1 MKTDDLIAA
10 LAADNTPRPT
20 PGARMAQALPVALLL
35 SLVALVLLWR
45 VRPDLAAALGSAAAV
60 KTIVPVLL
68 TLVALWLARGMTRPE
83 ARARAQWALVAVMV
97 LAGGLALAQ
106 GIATQGF
113 AGLIGALDTP
123 NLITCLVSI
132 PVLSA
137 LPLAASFWAMKSGAP
152 ANPRLAGVAAGL
164 LAGAGG
170 TAIYS
175 LHCPEDSL
183 LFCLP
188 AYGGTMLI
196 VVAAGA
202 LLGPR
207 LLRW

>member
-20 PGARMAQALPVALLL
+20 PGARLAQALPVALLL
-35 SLVALVLLWR
+35 SLVALVTLWR
-45 VRPDLAAALGSAAAV
+45 VRPDLAAALGSVAAV
-60 KTIVPVLL
+60 KTVVPIGLG
-68 TLVALWLARGMTRPE
+68 LVALWLARGMARPE
-83 ARARAQWALVAVMV
+83 SRAGAQWAVVVAMV
-97 LAGGLALAQ
+97 LAGALALAQ
-106 GIATQGF
+106 GILAAGF
-113 AGLIGALDTP
+113 AGLVAALDTP
-123 NLITCLVSI
+123 NLITCFVSI

-137 LPLAASFWAMKSGAP
+137 LPMAAAFWAMKSGAP

-183 LFCLP
+183 LFFLP
-188 AYGGTMLI
+188 AYGGSMLI
-196 VVAAGA
+196 VAAAGA